1 MCSCVSSKSAS
12 KSRFSPPRHPGGIA
26 AIALLFLVRY
36 YFAHHTPSRP
46 VALLLASLPPLFML
60 LLYAL
65 IVQFLNADRDEV
77 QVAYRRHATTWATGG
92 TLACVGCGAGWRS
105 TRWCPTRR
113 SQWRCW
119 IFIVFLAI
127 ALLALRRR
135 YQ

>member
-1 MCSCVSSKSAS
+1 MPCSQA
-12 KSRFSPPRHPGGIA
+12 KSRYRRRGIPVGIA
-26 AIALLFLVRY
+26 AITVFFLVRY

-77 QVAYRRHATTWATGG
+77 QLAFRRHATTWATAG
-92 TLACVGCGAGWRS
+92 TLAACFFWSGLAEYKMVPDVSLAVV
-105 TRWCPTRR
+105 PP
-113 SQWRCW
+113 
-119 IFIVFLAI
+119 IFIVFLTI